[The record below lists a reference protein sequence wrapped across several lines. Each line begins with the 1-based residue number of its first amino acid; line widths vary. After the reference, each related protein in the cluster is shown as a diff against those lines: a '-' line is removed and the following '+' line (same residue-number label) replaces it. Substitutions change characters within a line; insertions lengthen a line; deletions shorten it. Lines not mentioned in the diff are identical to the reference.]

1 MKDLLI
7 YILACAGMTQ
17 ILCYATLFDPIRPQ
31 TGFFGEL
38 FKCSMCIGFHVG
50 YINYILF
57 WFSNIHLFPKYYI
70 GMFICAGVSS
80 FCSYVL
86 DKCFSDEGFSLYH
99 KNK

>member
-1 MKDLLI
+1 MKEILI

-38 FKCSMCIGFHVG
+38 FRCSMCVGFHVG
-50 YINYILF
+50 YINFTLF
-57 WFSNIHLFPKYYI
+57 WYSKIHLFPKYYI
-70 GMFICAGVSS
+70 GLLIYACISS
-80 FCSYVL
+80 FCSYIL
-86 DKCFSDEGFSLYH
+86 DKCFSDEGLMLNI